1 MLMDAAKLSEVIRAK
16 KKKRD
21 EGMDL
26 QVGSTS
32 PVPDMNAQDVYDKS
46 QQGRIEETIDAPHKL
61 NADDTMNDDMYTGV
75 GISPEEKKRMAR
87 LRVYMDGIDLA

>member
-1 MLMDAAKLSEVIRAK
+1 MLMDAAKLSEVIRNK

-21 EGMDL
+21 EGVDL

-46 QQGRIEETIDAPHKL
+46 QQGRIESTIDAPEKI
-61 NADDTMNDDMYTGV
+61 NADDTMNNDMYMGV
-75 GISPEEKKRMAR
+75 GLSEEEKKRMAR
-87 LRVYMDGIDLA
+87 LRNYMDGIDLA